1 MKALNKPILKMESP
15 DKPLVNRVAQSGLV
29 TIDLEDFAPRVT
41 YYHFD
46 LAEHLFQGLVLREK
60 EFRQIVADQDW
71 SACSDNVVLI
81 YCSTD
86 AIVPK
91 WAYML
96 VASRAL
102 PFAASVY
109 FGTEKDHRAEAIMQ
123 AIEQFDTNDYTDA
136 RVVVKGCAKDE
147 VPTKAYVALIN
158 KLQPHV
164 RSLMYGEPCSTV
176 PVYKRR

>member
-1 MKALNKPILKMESP
+1 MANP
-15 DKPLVNRVAQSGLV
+15 DKPLVNRVAQSGLI
-29 TIDLEDFAPRVT
+29 TIDLETYVPEVD

-46 LAEHLFQGLVLREK
+46 IAEHLFQGLVLREK
-60 EFRQIVADQDW
+60 EFRAAVAAIDW
-71 SACSDNVVLI
+71 SECAEKVVLI

-96 VASRAL
+96 AASRAL
-102 PFAASVY
+102 PHATEVF
-109 FGTEKDHRAEAIMQ
+109 FGTADDYRGTRIMQ
-123 AIEQFDTNDYTDA
+123 AIEEMDAADYTDA
-136 RVVVKGCAKDE
+136 RVVVKGCSRDE
-147 VPTKAYVALIN
+147 VPEKAYVALLQ